1 MFSTGSTQLGFLL
14 VLTSILPSR
23 AVLFQTGS
31 LGQFSIQPWLNQNLT
46 EPVRRKG
53 WKEPLETSQRGVYRF
68 RMFFPLHCPRQGEG
82 QGRMGVLQRLQD
94 SSFG

>member
-1 MFSTGSTQLGFLL
+1 MF
-14 VLTSILPSR
+14 TSILSGR

-53 WKEPLETSQRGVYRF
+53 WKELLEASQRGVYRS
-68 RMFFPLHCPRQGEG
+68 RMFFPVHCPRQKEG
-82 QGRMGVLQRLQD
+82 QGRMGVLQRLKD
-94 SSFG
+94 SSSGSQDT